1 MIIIRALYLSEQYL
15 KMLKNKDSTS
25 YVTATV
31 TTGQSLNKQREN
43 DEIRRHLRSH
53 LMPSH
58 SMNEALF
65 YDERKRQM

>member
-1 MIIIRALYLSEQYL
+1 MIIIRALYLSEQHL
-15 KMLKNKDSTS
+15 RMFKNKDLTA

-31 TTGQSLNKQREN
+31 TAGQSLNKQIES
-43 DEIRRHLRSH
+43 DEIRRPSRSH
-53 LMPSH
+53 LMSSR